1 MTVSAMRR
9 FDLVGFLRDAAQ
21 LIAAALVMPFVILAS
36 GAPFALLIA
45 GLLWLARLARA
56 AL

>member
-1 MTVSAMRR
+1 MRR

-21 LIAAALVMPFVILAS
+21 LIAAALVMPFVILAI

-56 AL
+56 AF